1 MSVGSFRKKIKS
13 KDFIFIVFNEDYLPK
28 NEYHIGVYINAG
40 AFWEPYAGYYVKA
53 RSVKNALLSTYNYF
67 VNVIDCE
74 RGFRDL
80 RKIKLNKI
88 NDIKK
93 LFEEIKNMK

>member
-1 MSVGSFRKKIKS
+1 MNDKSFRKKIKG

-28 NEYHIGVYINAG
+28 NEYHIGVYINTG

-53 RSVKNALLSTYNYF
+53 RSAKKALLLTYNYF
-67 VNVIDCE
+67 VHVIGCE

-88 NDIKK
+88 NDVNYLKK
-93 LFEEIKNMK
+93 LKI